1 MTEEQKEYEA
11 NRLVNAIDQLQ
22 RSGII
27 QPCRI
32 GDDGRPQPVEHILQL
47 QEEYQRNNHS
57 SNKQRRQ
64 QQQQSDSDSD

>member
-32 GDDGRPQPVEHILQL
+32 GADGRPQPVEHVLQL

-57 SNKQRRQ
+57 SNRK
-64 QQQQSDSDSD
+64 QQQSDSDSD

>member
-1 MTEEQKEYEA
+1 MSNHK
-11 NRLVNAIDQLQ
+11 

-32 GDDGRPQPVEHILQL
+32 GDDGRPQPVEHVLQL

-57 SNKQRRQ
+57 SNKKQ
-64 QQQQSDSDSD
+64 QQHSDSDSD

>member
-11 NRLVNAIDQLQ
+11 NRLVYAIDQLQ

-32 GDDGRPQPVEHILQL
+32 GADGRPQPVEHVLQL

-57 SNKQRRQ
+57 SNRK
-64 QQQQSDSDSD
+64 QQQSDSDSD